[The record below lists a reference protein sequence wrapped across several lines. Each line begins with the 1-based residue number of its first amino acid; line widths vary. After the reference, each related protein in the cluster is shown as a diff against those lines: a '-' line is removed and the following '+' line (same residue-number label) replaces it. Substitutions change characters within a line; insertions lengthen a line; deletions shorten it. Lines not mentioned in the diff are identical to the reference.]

1 MTTED
6 MGTPNW
12 SQTGI
17 DPNALGVRRE
27 DDPEAYLKAYRKAYS
42 ELKKRELSDKAA
54 AKYAEKNREVIEAR
68 LKRRELRKAE
78 QAKAESERR
87 AEAAK
92 VRELARPARAA
103 LSAAK
108 KRESGLKRRAKD
120 KLANPE
126 KYHERR
132 VKKVKWASWDEFKP
146 FYEEAKRLRQYTGQ
160 MWDVEHI
167 YPIKSDWVCGLHT
180 PDNLRI
186 SARSENMRKGNR
198 PIGTLG
204 DELWDLNHYS
214 VYWPGEELTMAQKRD
229 TEVRSARAREAADQ
243 RARMKAWEKKVEK
256 ERVARA
262 EARKLALKPVT
273 AEQAEKMPEVQAI
286 LRGETPTD
294 VGNRYGKS
302 PAALVRWVRLID
314 PSYRTKRT
322 KLKSDKPKSD
332 KPKQNEVQPVREVS
346 CGRRSRSALEKWMV
360 YKSLK
365 DASHRAVGGRN
376 ET

>member
-1 MTTED
+1 MKTED

-17 DPNALGVRRE
+17 DPRTLGVRRE

-42 ELKKRELSDKAA
+42 ALKKAELSAKAA
-54 AKYAEKNREVIEAR
+54 AKYAEENKEIIEAR

-87 AEAAK
+87 SEAAK
-92 VRELARPARAA
+92 VRELARPAKEAFYASR
-103 LSAAK
+103 
-108 KRESGLKRRAKD
+108 RVEQRRAKGAKD
-120 KLANPE
+120 RAENPE

-146 FYEEAKRLRQYTGQ
+146 FYEEAKRLREYTGQ

-186 SARSENMRKGNR
+186 SARSENIRKANR
-198 PIGTLG
+198 PLGTLG
-204 DELWDLNHYS
+204 DELWDIGHYS

-229 TEVRSARAREAADQ
+229 AALLPERKKMQQERAKAAADQ
-243 RARMKAWEKKVEK
+243 QNKWQESRAKAKLEKVK
-256 ERVARA
+256 RS

-273 AEQAEKMPEVQAI
+273 AEQAAQMPEIQAV
-286 LRGETPTD
+286 LRGEAPAD
-294 VGNRYGKS
+294 VGMQYGRS

-314 PSYRTKRT
+314 PGYRTGRT
-322 KLKSDKPKSD
+322 KLKSDV
-332 KPKQNEVQPVREVS
+332 PKQAQSRPMREVP
-346 CGRRSRSALEKWMV
+346 CGRRSRSALEKWMA

-365 DASHRAVGGRN
+365 DSPKVR
-376 ET
+376 